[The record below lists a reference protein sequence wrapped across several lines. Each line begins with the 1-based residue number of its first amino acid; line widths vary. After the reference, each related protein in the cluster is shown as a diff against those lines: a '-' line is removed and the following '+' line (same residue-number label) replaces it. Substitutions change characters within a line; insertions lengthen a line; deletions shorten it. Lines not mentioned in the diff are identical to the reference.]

1 MKILF
6 IGDGYPIGKD
16 AGSVLYQRILKS
28 YGINNFC
35 YYGVGYRT
43 LLKWS
48 DEFREMPRSLSSLR
62 IWSRGRFSKY
72 LRRIPLV
79 EELYYFF
86 VRPFVIWKVN
96 RFIRINNVE
105 LIFAVLRADV
115 LAIVNQVSEKN
126 KLPLLGFISD
136 TVEAEYGDKSGI
148 YRFKLQ
154 EYLRAI
160 RNSQGVYVAGE
171 AMDDYV
177 KNRFK
182 KPTSILRLGFY
193 PNFKKAINDQ
203 SKEIKIFFSGS
214 VYAQNEFEIFV
225 NALSAF
231 SRKYSDHILTLI
243 TATSYKI
250 EFKNILIKIVNLGW
264 VSEEELI
271 GVMQES
277 YIGYVPYK
285 FDERS
290 VTQMTYAFPNKTGF
304 YLSTGLPIF
313 FHGPVYSSMVKF
325 FEKYQCGIHC
335 SSLDQN
341 VIISHL
347 EKMIFDNEFYNS
359 CKTIGAKAF
368 LSEFSIDVMKSNF
381 QKLIPN

>member
-6 IGDGYPIGKD
+6 IGDGYPMGKE

-43 LLKWS
+43 RLKWPE
-48 DEFREMPRSLSSLR
+48 DFVKMPRSLSSLR
-62 IWSRGRFSKY
+62 IWSRGRISKY
-72 LRRIPLV
+72 LKRIPLV

-86 VRPFVIWKVN
+86 VRPFIILRVN
-96 RFIRINNVE
+96 RFIKRNNID

-115 LAIVNQVSEKN
+115 LAIINKVSEKSN
-126 KLPLLGFISD
+126 LPLLGFISD
-136 TVEAEYGDKSGI
+136 TVEAEYGDKPKI

-160 RNSQGVYVAGE
+160 QNSQGIYVAGE
-171 AMDDYV
+171 AMDDYI
-177 KNRFK
+177 KNKFN

-193 PNFKKAINDQ
+193 PNFKKAINGQ

-225 NALSAF
+225 NALSTF
-231 SRKYSDHILTLI
+231 SRKYSDYILTLI

-250 EFKNILIKIVNLGW
+250 ESKNILIKIVNLGW

-271 GVMQES
+271 EVMQES

-285 FDERS
+285 FDES
-290 VTQMTYAFPNKTGF
+290 SATQMTYAFPNKTGF

-313 FHGPVYSSMVKF
+313 FHGPVYSSMAKF

-341 VIISHL
+341 IIIGHL
-347 EKMIFDNEFYNS
+347 EKMIFNKEFYNH
-359 CKTIGAKAF
+359 CKTIGSEAF
-368 LSEFSIDVMKSNF
+368 LNEFSIDVMKSNF